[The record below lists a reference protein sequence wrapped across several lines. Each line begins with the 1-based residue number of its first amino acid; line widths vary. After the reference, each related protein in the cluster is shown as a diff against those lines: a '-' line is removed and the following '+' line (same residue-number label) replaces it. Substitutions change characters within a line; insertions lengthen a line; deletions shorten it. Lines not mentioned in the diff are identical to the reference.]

1 MQGSI
6 TISQHAGVPTFAGWR
21 PQQADTQTAAQ
32 NCKIEQTHPCST
44 HPSYV
49 CVFPPATDHASSSED
64 VASTWGLGRI
74 SSTKQTKRMA
84 TKHAQAMSLT
94 CFGACDFVQHA
105 PAVWAMAR
113 RRRESPVRGLP
124 DPAQQV
130 SGQGS
135 AYLLEV
141 PWYRK
146 LESDSVNSKLRT
158 WLDLRPFPEKHQGS
172 VDRGPDELGELTSL
186 ETQNPKS
193 ETSPITP
200 KRSGVWL
207 RACRCR
213 RDLQTRRHSCPAG
226 CNNLLGRVS

>member
-1 MQGSI
+1 MFNPSI
-6 TISQHAGVPTFAGWR
+6 I
-21 PQQADTQTAAQ
+21 
-32 NCKIEQTHPCST
+32 C
-44 HPSYV
+44 V
-49 CVFPPATDHASSSED
+49 CISSSD
-64 VASTWGLGRI
+64 RSCILLGRRCDHMG
-74 SSTKQTKRMA
+74 SGTHLVNKTTKRMA

-94 CFGACDFVQHA
+94 CFGACDFCVQHA
-105 PAVWAMAR
+105 PAVWAMAQ

-158 WLDLRPFPEKHQGS
+158 WLDLRPFPGKHQGS

-200 KRSGVWL
+200 KRSGMWL

>member
-1 MQGSI
+1 MFNPSI
-6 TISQHAGVPTFAGWR
+6 ICVCIS
-21 PQQADTQTAAQ
+21 
-32 NCKIEQTHPCST
+32 
-44 HPSYV
+44 
-49 CVFPPATDHASSSED
+49 ASDRSCIL
-64 VASTWGLGRI
+64 LGRRCKHMG
-74 SSTKQTKRMA
+74 SGTHLVNQTKRMA

-141 PWYRK
+141 PWYRE

-158 WLDLRPFPEKHQGS
+158 RISDRFPKHQGS

-186 ETQNPKS
+186 EAPNPKS
-193 ETSPITP
+193 ETSPITS
-200 KRSGVWL
+200 KRNGIWL
-207 RACRCR
+207 RACRR
-213 RDLQTRRHSCPAG
+213 RCDLRTRRHSCPAG
-226 CNNLLGRVS
+226 CKNLLGRVS

>member
-1 MQGSI
+1 MFNPSI
-6 TISQHAGVPTFAGWR
+6 ICVCIS
-21 PQQADTQTAAQ
+21 
-32 NCKIEQTHPCST
+32 
-44 HPSYV
+44 
-49 CVFPPATDHASSSED
+49 ASDRSCIL
-64 VASTWGLGRI
+64 LGRRCKHMG
-74 SSTKQTKRMA
+74 SGTHLVNQTKRMA

-141 PWYRK
+141 PWYRE

-158 WLDLRPFPEKHQGS
+158 RISDRFPKHQGS

-186 ETQNPKS
+186 EAPNPKS

-200 KRSGVWL
+200 KRSGMWL
-207 RACRCR
+207 RACRRR
-213 RDLQTRRHSCPAG
+213 RDLETRRHSCPAG
-226 CNNLLGRVS
+226 CKNLLGRVS

>member
-1 MQGSI
+1 MFNPSI
-6 TISQHAGVPTFAGWR
+6 ICVCIS
-21 PQQADTQTAAQ
+21 
-32 NCKIEQTHPCST
+32 
-44 HPSYV
+44 
-49 CVFPPATDHASSSED
+49 ASDRSCIL
-64 VASTWGLGRI
+64 LGRRCKHMG
-74 SSTKQTKRMA
+74 SGTHLVNQTKRMA

-105 PAVWAMAR
+105 PAVWDMAR

-141 PWYRK
+141 PWYRE

-158 WLDLRPFPEKHQGS
+158 RISDRFPKHQGS

-186 ETQNPKS
+186 EAPNPKS

-200 KRSGVWL
+200 KRSGMWL
-207 RACRCR
+207 RACRRR
-213 RDLQTRRHSCPAG
+213 RDLETRRHSCPAG
-226 CNNLLGRVS
+226 CKNLLGRVS

>member
-1 MQGSI
+1 MFNPSI
-6 TISQHAGVPTFAGWR
+6 ICVCIS
-21 PQQADTQTAAQ
+21 
-32 NCKIEQTHPCST
+32 
-44 HPSYV
+44 
-49 CVFPPATDHASSSED
+49 ASDRSCIL
-64 VASTWGLGRI
+64 LGRRCKHMG
-74 SSTKQTKRMA
+74 SGTHLVNQTKRMA

-141 PWYRK
+141 PWYRE

-158 WLDLRPFPEKHQGS
+158 WISDRFPKS
-172 VDRGPDELGELTSL
+172 IKGPSIEDLTS
-186 ETQNPKS
+186 
-193 ETSPITP
+193 
-200 KRSGVWL
+200 SG
-207 RACRCR
+207 
-213 RDLQTRRHSCPAG
+213 S
-226 CNNLLGRVS
+226 

>member
-1 MQGSI
+1 MFNPSI
-6 TISQHAGVPTFAGWR
+6 ICVCIS
-21 PQQADTQTAAQ
+21 
-32 NCKIEQTHPCST
+32 
-44 HPSYV
+44 
-49 CVFPPATDHASSSED
+49 ASDRSCIL
-64 VASTWGLGRI
+64 LGRRCKHMG
-74 SSTKQTKRMA
+74 SGTHLVNQTKRMA

-141 PWYRK
+141 PWYGE

-158 WLDLRPFPEKHQGS
+158 RISDRFPKHQGS

-186 ETQNPKS
+186 EAPNPKC

-200 KRSGVWL
+200 KRSGMWL
-207 RACRCR
+207 RACRRR
-213 RDLQTRRHSCPAG
+213 RDLETRRHSCPAG
-226 CNNLLGRVS
+226 CKNLLGRVS

>member
-1 MQGSI
+1 MFNPSI
-6 TISQHAGVPTFAGWR
+6 ICVCIS
-21 PQQADTQTAAQ
+21 
-32 NCKIEQTHPCST
+32 
-44 HPSYV
+44 
-49 CVFPPATDHASSSED
+49 ASDRSCIL
-64 VASTWGLGRI
+64 LGRRCKHMG
-74 SSTKQTKRMA
+74 SGTHLVNQTKRMA

-186 ETQNPKS
+186 ETRNPKLHPS
-193 ETSPITP
+193 LPNVVVCG
-200 KRSGVWL
+200 SGLVG
-207 RACRCR
+207 A
-213 RDLQTRRHSCPAG
+213 D
-226 CNNLLGRVS
+226 VI